1 MKYCVN
7 CGTEL
12 EDDATVCPNC
22 SQETVLAP
30 AQNEPPKEEF
40 ATLPITISTVLGLVG
55 LGSAN
60 FWVPLI
66 MSIIGIIYGVKEKKL
81 TGKKLG
87 LILNIIVLVLTCI
100 GIVGFIAYFVFYFL
114 FLFGALA
121 GGGAFG

>member
-12 EDDATVCPNC
+12 EDDATVCPNS

-40 ATLPITISTVLGLVG
+40 ATLPVTISTVLGLVG

-60 FWVPLI
+60 FWVSLI